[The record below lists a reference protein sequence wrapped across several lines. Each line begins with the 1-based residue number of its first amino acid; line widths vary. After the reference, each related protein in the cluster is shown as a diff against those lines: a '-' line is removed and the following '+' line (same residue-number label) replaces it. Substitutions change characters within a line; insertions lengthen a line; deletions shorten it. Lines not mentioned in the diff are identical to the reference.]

1 MAERNSTSL
10 KIDKQTISSFLE
22 SGAENKFLIPEYQR
36 PYAWTVDEV
45 TTLFED
51 LVEFSEANDA
61 TDENND
67 KTYFIGS
74 VVSFM
79 NEETREREIIDG
91 QQRITSLF
99 LFLRAIYTNLDS
111 VSNKNDTQKN
121 LIRRIS
127 HTIWKKNKLT
137 GNIDDYEKILIS
149 SNVVNEKE
157 NKVLKE
163 ILETGKADEKSSDA
177 YSVNYLKF
185 QELYETYSKNN
196 PMGVYNLILT
206 ILDKTILL
214 PISTEDEDT
223 ALTVFS
229 TLNDRGLPLADADI
243 FKAKIYKQLP
253 LEKRKDF
260 IDDWKSLSE
269 EAEYLE
275 ESIQSLFYYY
285 MFYLR
290 AQLKDD
296 KTTTPGIRKFYLDD
310 NKQKLFDSEILGK
323 LDKILNIWRVVRNSE
338 AIENEP
344 WSKNLDIRKVLD
356 ILTSYPN
363 EFWKYPVITYY
374 LANSNKDT
382 FENDFL
388 KFLRKLSSTLLMKYI
403 ETPTINAVKGEIL
416 KLNVSCLET
425 LTPDFKF
432 QFINEDNIKKQLKNP
447 NGKIVRMLLKL
458 IAYSNENQTTL
469 LPNKWEIEHI
479 FPQKWQPNYCLNKSD
494 DEIKDKI
501 EWIGNKVPFEKKL
514 NIKAS
519 NEYFKKKKEYY
530 SKSNVAVTKELSQKN
545 QTDWYLEDIEQNSYQ
560 VVEMINK
567 KLDEWKNDYA
577 VSSTKYQA
585 TAEDLAKIAEL
596 KKKGLI

>member
-1 MAERNSTSL
+1 MSEKNSTSL
-10 KIDKQTISSFLE
+10 KNIKQEISRFLE

-36 PYAWTVDEV
+36 PYAWTIDEV

-61 TDENND
+61 TDNNND

-74 VVSFM
+74 IVSFI

-99 LFLRAIYTNLDS
+99 LLLRAIYTNLDA
-111 VSNKNDTQKN
+111 VTNKNDIQLN

-127 HTIWKKNKLT
+127 HTIWENNKLT
-137 GNIDDYEKILIS
+137 GNIDNYEKILIS
-149 SNVVNEKE
+149 SNVINEKE
-157 NKVLKE
+157 NNILKE
-163 ILETGKADEKSSDA
+163 ILKTGKADEKSSDA

-185 QELYETYSKNN
+185 QELYGKYSKNN
-196 PMGVYNLILT
+196 PIGVYNLILT
-206 ILDKTILL
+206 ILEKTILL
-214 PISTEDEDT
+214 SISTEDEDT

-243 FKAKIYKQLP
+243 FKAKIYKKLP

-260 IDDWKSLSE
+260 IDDWKTLSE
-269 EAEYLE
+269 DAEYLE
-275 ESIQSLFYYY
+275 ESIQSLFYYH

-296 KTTTPGIRKFYLDD
+296 KTTTPGIRNFYLKDH
-310 NKQKLFDSEILGK
+310 KEELFNSDILIR
-323 LDKILNIWRVVRNSE
+323 LDKILNIWRVIRNSE
-338 AIENEP
+338 KIENEP
-344 WSKNLDIRKVLD
+344 WSENLDIRKVLD

-374 LANSNKDT
+374 LANSNKET

-388 KFLRKLSSTLLMKYI
+388 KFLRKLSSTLIMKYL

-416 KLNVSCLET
+416 KLNVSCFDT
-425 LTPDFKF
+425 LKPDFKF
-432 QFINEDNIKKQLKNP
+432 QLTNEDNIKKQLKNP

-458 IAYSNENQTTL
+458 MAYSNKNQTTL
-469 LPNKWEIEHI
+469 LPSKWEIEHI
-479 FPQKWQPNYCLNKSD
+479 FSQKWQPNYCLNKSD
-494 DEIKDKI
+494 DEIKEKI

-519 NEYFKKKKEYY
+519 NGYFSKKKEYY
-530 SKSNVAVTKELSQKN
+530 SKSNVAVTKELSQKT
-545 QTDWYLEDIEQNSYQ
+545 QTDWVLDDIEQNSYQ
-560 VVEMINK
+560 VVEMLNK
-567 KLDEWKNDYA
+567 KLDEWINNYTA
-577 VSSTKYQA
+577 SSTKYQA